1 MRQPTFF
8 AACGKL
14 RLRYDLAVPEG
25 PQISDDSSSAD
36 IDDLKD
42 VKVGTMLGRFRLDER
57 IGAGGMGIVYKGIDT
72 DTQKPVAVKFLHEA
86 FAGIADFV
94 KRFQREVQ
102 AMRKLSAHPHLVAI
116 LDAGIS
122 GGVPYLVM
130 EFLSGKSLAELV
142 ERGAIKTAR
151 AVQIIQQILEGV
163 GHAHQSGVVHRDLK
177 PDNILLADGDAVKI
191 LDFGLAK
198 MAAEGAT
205 QLTTTGLALGTPGY
219 MSPEQAR
226 GSPADER
233 ADLYSVGVILYHLV
247 VGQKPFVADSAMAV
261 MRMHME
267 EPPTSP
273 RKAAPEAR
281 ISSALDAAILRALE
295 KEPAKRWATAEA
307 FAAALGATPEGGGS
321 LDDAAFDKT
330 AIGRKATPSSPKN
343 RSIIVRRPR
352 SFLGL
357 AVLLIIV
364 GGGLYAWNY
373 VRTSRPAQ
381 KQMSQELDRA
391 MSSAKRALDSLTAP
405 DAPKTGPIKA
415 DGQAVTKTGAEK
427 SDVAKTTGDKPDTAA
442 KTPDKPV
449 AKSDKP
455 DDETDDNDDTP
466 PAPPSNTPGIQL
478 EASTKPAS
486 NQRQLTLADATR
498 LLNANKVDEAMQA
511 LFQLRQRS
519 PKSSAIALYL
529 GHSYFRKNWRHDGL
543 REYNEAIALSQTAR
557 KNQLLVH
564 NVVQALD
571 DPTYKSA
578 RALLRGRLGNT
589 ALSELHKAAKS
600 DDDPTVRR
608 RASRV
613 AEQMRG
619 PQKSS
624 GKRKHHR

>member
-1 MRQPTFF
+1 
-8 AACGKL
+8 
-14 RLRYDLAVPEG
+14 
-25 PQISDDSSSAD
+25 
-36 IDDLKD
+36 
-42 VKVGTMLGRFRLDER
+42 MLGRFRLDER

-151 AVQIIQQILEGV
+151 AVQIVQEILEGV
-163 GHAHQSGVVHRDLK
+163 GHAHGSGVVHRDLK
-177 PDNILLADGDAVKI
+177 PDNILLGDGDAVKI

-267 EPPTSP
+267 EPPASP
-273 RKAAPEAR
+273 RKVAPEAR
-281 ISSALDAAILRALE
+281 ISAALDAAILRALE
-295 KEPAKRWATAEA
+295 KDPARRWATAEA
-307 FAAALGATPEGGGS
+307 FADALAATPEGGGS

-330 AIGRKATPSSPKN
+330 AIGRKATPSGAKH
-343 RSIIVRRPR
+343 SIAVAVRRPR
-352 SFLGL
+352 SILGIV
-357 AVLLIIV
+357 VLLIIV
-364 GGGLYAWNY
+364 GGGLYAWSY
-373 VRTSRPAQ
+373 VKSSRRAQ
-381 KQMSQELDRA
+381 QKVTQELDHA
-391 MSSAKRALDSLTAP
+391 MSSAKRALDSLTGPAA
-405 DAPKTGPIKA
+405 DATKPTPPKPTA
-415 DGQAVTKTGAEK
+415 
-427 SDVAKTTGDKPDTAA
+427 DKPA
-442 KTPDKPV
+442 DKPTVDKPADKPADKPTDKPADDKAV
-449 AKSDKP
+449 AKP
-455 DDETDDNDDTP
+455 DDKPATKPTAKPDSDDNDDNDDAP
-466 PAPPSNTPGIQL
+466 VAPPSNTPGIQL
-478 EASTKPAS
+478 EASTKPTA
-486 NQRQLTLADATR
+486 NQKLNLADATR
-498 LLNANKVDEAMQA
+498 LLAANKVDEAMQT

-519 PKSSAIALYL
+519 PRSSTIALYL

-543 REYNEAIALSQTAR
+543 REYNEAIQLSQTAR
-557 KNQLLVH
+557 HNQLLIH

-578 RALLRGRLGNT
+578 RALLRGRLGAT
-589 ALSELHKAAKS
+589 ALTELRRASRS

-608 RASRV
+608 RAARV
-613 AEQMRG
+613 ADQIRP
-619 PQKSS
+619 PQKAS

>member
-1 MRQPTFF
+1 M
-8 AACGKL
+8 AS
-14 RLRYDLAVPEG
+14 G
-25 PQISDDSSSAD
+25 PLLSDDSS
-36 IDDLKD
+36 DDDPKD

-72 DTQKPVAVKFLHEA
+72 DTQKPIAVKFLHEA

-151 AVQIIQQILEGV
+151 AVQIVQQILTGV
-163 GHAHQSGVVHRDLK
+163 GHAHDSGVVHRDLK

-219 MSPEQAR
+219 MSPEQAK

-267 EPPTSP
+267 EPPESP

-295 KEPAKRWATAEA
+295 KEPAKRWASAKAFSTALA
-307 FAAALGATPEGGGS
+307 ATPEGGGS

-330 AIGRKATPSSPKN
+330 AIGRKASPSSAKRLAAEARKP
-343 RSIIVRRPR
+343 RSI
-352 SFLGL
+352 LGL
-357 AVLLIIV
+357 AVLLLIV
-364 GGGLYAWNY
+364 GGGAFAWTY
-373 VRTSRPAQ
+373 VRTSRRTQ
-381 KQMSQELDRA
+381 KQMTEELNRA
-391 MSSAKRALDSLTAP
+391 VNAAKRTLDSLTA
-405 DAPKTGPIKA
+405 DKNAPKAGDPGSAKVAADKA
-415 DGQAVTKTGAEK
+415 AADRAAA
-427 SDVAKTTGDKPDTAA
+427 DRAAADRAAADKAAADKTAA
-442 KTPDKPV
+442 DKA
-449 AKSDKP
+449 AKPHVDG
-455 DDETDDNDDTP
+455 DTDDNDDSDD
-466 PAPPSNTPGIQL
+466 APITAPSNTPGIQL
-478 EASTKPAS
+478 EASTKPQT
-486 NQRQLTLADATR
+486 NQKITLADATR
-498 LLNANKVDEAMQA
+498 LFGANKTDEAMQA
-511 LFQLRQRS
+511 LFQLRQKSPRS
-519 PKSSAIALYL
+519 STIALLL

-543 REYNEAIALSQTAR
+543 REYDEAIALSAAAK
-557 KNQLLVH
+557 KNPLLIH
-564 NVVQALD
+564 NAVQALD

-578 RALLRGRLGNT
+578 RALLKGRIGQV
-589 ALSELHKAAKS
+589 ALPELRRASRS
-600 DDDPTVRR
+600 DEDPSVRR
-608 RASRV
+608 RAARV
-613 AEQMRG
+613 ADQIS
-619 PQKSS
+619 PPHKP
-624 GKRKHHR
+624 GKRKHKR